1 VHDAVHELA
10 GVADA
15 VGERRPRLRHR
26 LLKDLSGKTVLLT
39 GASAGLGPHIARRLR
54 RDGASFVLSARNEA
68 ALRQLADELGGA
80 RIVVADLAQPGE
92 SERLATEAGHV
103 DVLVSNA
110 GVPASGRLETFNVA
124 EIDNALD
131 VNVRAGIV
139 LARLLAPSMVSRRS
153 GHLVF
158 MSSVAG
164 KLPTPGLTIY
174 NATKFA
180 VRGFGLSLRQELW
193 GTGVGVSVICPVYVS
208 ESGMWAATGLKPHPV
223 VGEVTP
229 AEVADAVAS
238 AIRKNR
244 GEVDVAGV
252 GMKASLVVQA
262 LAPGVVAAAGRRPA
276 AEIADRQGER
286 QRDKR

>member
-1 VHDAVHELA
+1 M
-10 GVADA
+10 
-15 VGERRPRLRHR
+15 
-26 LLKDLSGKTVLLT
+26 KLSGKTVLLT
-39 GASAGLGPHIARRLR
+39 GASTGLGPHIARRLHR
-54 RDGASFVLSARNEA
+54 EGAKFVLSARNEA
-68 ALRQLADELGGA
+68 ALRKLAAELGEA
-80 RIVVADLAQPGE
+80 RVVVADLGKRGE
-92 SERLATEAGHV
+92 PERLAAEAGDV

-110 GVPASGRLETFNVA
+110 GVPASGRLETFSVE

-131 VNVRAGIV
+131 VNIRAGVI
-139 LARLLAPSMVSRRS
+139 LARLLAPAMVKRGS

-180 VRGFGLSLRQELW
+180 VRGFGLSLREELF

-208 ESGMWAATGLKPHPV
+208 EAGMWAATGLKPHPV

-229 AEVADAVAS
+229 AQVADAVAS
-238 AIRKNR
+238 AIRNNR
-244 GEVDVAGV
+244 REVDVAGV
-252 GMKASLVVQA
+252 GARASLLVQA
-262 LAPGVVAAAGRRPA
+262 LAPGAFAAAGRGPA
-276 AEIADRQGER
+276 AAIADRQGER